1 MDTSS
6 TSSFSDDDVD
16 DDDHG
21 DEESR
26 RRQRQV
32 ILACEEHAR
41 QGFGAA
47 DRAEERVLV
56 GRSLSW
62 RMQAEAL
69 WLRLSADLYDEQ
81 ELIHGSS
88 NENDTFSKVAENKLQ
103 KTQPLAEQ
111 FGQFRLWSDEPR
123 QVPAG
128 ILRERVEERLR
139 RARCAHVL
147 RHMDGPVGYDTPQ
160 AWGLSASLSGCI
172 PSADIEVD
180 AQGFVVHSFAD
191 TLPARYRDT
200 RRGPKLRFSTRGH
213 EAPHQKN

>member
-21 DEESR
+21 DEESHR
-26 RRQRQV
+26 RRQV

-41 QGFGAA
+41 QRLGAA
-47 DRAEERVLV
+47 DRAEERVLG

-62 RMQAEAL
+62 RTQADAL
-69 WLRLSADLYDEQ
+69 WSRLCADLYDEQ
-81 ELIHGSS
+81 EPVYESS
-88 NENDTFSKVAENKLQ
+88 NENDVFSKLAKNELQ
-103 KTQPLAEQ
+103 MTQPIAEEQ
-111 FGQFRLWSDEPR
+111 FGQFRLWSDGPR

-128 ILRERVEERLR
+128 ALRERVEERLR

-160 AWGLSASLSGCI
+160 AWGLSASRSDCI
-172 PSADIEVD
+172 PGADIEVD
-180 AQGFVVHSFAD
+180 AQGFVVYSFAD
-191 TLPARYRDT
+191 TLPVRYRDT